1 VKTGPQPRSET
12 VTAGCPESTNDLCS
26 EAAPERRSE
35 AAVVRCSPATAA
47 RAELGVK
54 EGERGD
60 RGAIVKDGDCRTV
73 GVGDGPVL
81 EGETQEVLRGGGNA
95 ALASGGGK
103 G

>member
-1 VKTGPQPRSET
+1 
-12 VTAGCPESTNDLCS
+12 
-26 EAAPERRSE
+26 
-35 AAVVRCSPATAA
+35 
-47 RAELGVK
+47 VK

-60 RGAIVKDGDCRTV
+60 RGAIVKDGDRRTV